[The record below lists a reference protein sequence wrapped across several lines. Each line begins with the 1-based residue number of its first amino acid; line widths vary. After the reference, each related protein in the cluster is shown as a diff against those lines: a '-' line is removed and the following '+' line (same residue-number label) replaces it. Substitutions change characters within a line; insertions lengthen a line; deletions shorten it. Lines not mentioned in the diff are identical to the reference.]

1 VGVVGITH
9 NPLMWSALDDPMSTD
24 LDGVTANTSRL
35 REWVSGLAPDV
46 VVVIASD
53 HLHML
58 VTSNMPAFMIGKA
71 SRMRA
76 IHPNETR
83 SFGLQPTELSGDHDL
98 AAHLL
103 GGRGMAPGFDFAFS
117 DEPWLDHSFMVPL
130 LLLRP
135 ELDLPMVPVFT
146 NANSPPI
153 PNARRFAQL
162 GSHLRAAI
170 QTATDRRRVL
180 VVGSGHLAHELG
192 GPRQFLAT
200 SPDPRF
206 DEEAVSWMAN
216 GDLESAIAGS
226 DFDRLTAAGNET
238 YQFLNFIT
246 CMALAGG
253 NPATFAEG
261 TPTRFG
267 NLPFFAWEDL

>member
-1 VGVVGITH
+1 MSEIVGVVGITH

-103 GGRGMAPGFDFAFS
+103 G
-117 DEPWLDHSFMVPL
+117 
-130 LLLRP
+130 P
-135 ELDLPMVPVFT
+135 ELDVPMVPVFT

-180 VVGSGHLAHELG
+180 
-192 GPRQFLAT
+192 
-200 SPDPRF
+200 
-206 DEEAVSWMAN
+206 
-216 GDLESAIAGS
+216 
-226 DFDRLTAAGNET
+226 
-238 YQFLNFIT
+238 
-246 CMALAGG
+246 
-253 NPATFAEG
+253 
-261 TPTRFG
+261 
-267 NLPFFAWEDL
+267 